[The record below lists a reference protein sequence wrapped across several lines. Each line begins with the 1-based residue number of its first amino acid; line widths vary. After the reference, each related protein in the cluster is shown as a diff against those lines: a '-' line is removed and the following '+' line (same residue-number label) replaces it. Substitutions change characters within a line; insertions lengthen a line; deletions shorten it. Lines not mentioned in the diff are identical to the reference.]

1 MVVELGPYWFPTE
14 PFKEQLLPA
23 GRLDGAASA
32 DQTVD
37 TPLEYVYS
45 GYIIMRILKRGITV
59 SAQQPAVV
67 NVPAVVVQ
75 VGDQTLIMPATSHYD
90 RPRVTDRS
98 AALSGFAEALNAG
111 TPPVAVVAPAR
122 PPRRLPYTN
131 RPPVPI
137 PAPDAVVAPVP
148 LAEQPPVIAPAPA
161 ALAVQTPALRL
172 QQTSTSAWERIE
184 RIDRYRLLRGL
195 KLRMRVIV
203 TVCDSE
209 RHTYANWP
217 SATATIEVGEAGQP
231 GIENG
236 KDLVWAID
244 ELVEAVGRVGPE
256 KVARV
261 LREVRPVRVEPG
273 VPVVAREARSEERS
287 A

>member
-1 MVVELGPYWFPTE
+1 
-14 PFKEQLLPA
+14 
-23 GRLDGAASA
+23 
-32 DQTVD
+32 
-37 TPLEYVYS
+37 
-45 GYIIMRILKRGITV
+45 MRILKRGITV
-59 SAQQPAVV
+59 SHASQPQPAQPGVVDVV
-67 NVPAVVVQ
+67 NVPAVVVH

-98 AALSGFAEALNAG
+98 AALSGFAEALNDG
-111 TPPVAVVAPAR
+111 TPPVAVLAR

-148 LAEQPPVIAPAPA
+148 AAEQPPVVGPAPA

-172 QQTSTSAWERIE
+172 QQASTSAWERIE

-195 KLRMRVIV
+195 KLRMRVVV